1 LYAAF
6 LCLDGPSASGS
17 MLRAHTEPIGVER
30 IWTDFVSDVYNSRN
44 LRISKEMTKMKRMI
58 LVLVACALWAAP
70 ALAVPS
76 LGWWERG
83 DPGSTY
89 QKWDFSTQAALIPE
103 TEETDQNPYGTPVA
117 AILQNGAGWATSFYD
132 RMGVWGNHPNPLNIA
147 LYIPNQ
153 PVPNTYKEIWL
164 EIGYKG
170 IITGILVQP
179 IPGGRV
185 EAILQTNEPVD
196 TVNGWYKAIYAW
208 RIYPN
213 PYGENILIG
222 ATGTGGFVDY
232 IKVDTICIPAPGAVL
247 LGSIGVGLVGWLRR
261 RRSL

>member
-1 LYAAF
+1 
-6 LCLDGPSASGS
+6 
-17 MLRAHTEPIGVER
+17 
-30 IWTDFVSDVYNSRN
+30 
-44 LRISKEMTKMKRMI
+44 MTKMKRM
-58 LVLVACALWAAP
+58 LFVLVACVLLAAP

-76 LGWWERG
+76 LGGWERG
-83 DPGSTY
+83 DPGTTY
-89 QKWDFSTQAALIPE
+89 QAWTFDDGDNPALPE
-103 TEETDQNPYGTPVA
+103 IDENPYGTPVA
-117 AILQNGAGWATSFYD
+117 AIQQNDAGWATSFYG

-170 IITGILVQP
+170 IITGILVEP
-179 IPGGRV
+179 IPGGIV
-185 EAILQTNEPVD
+185 EPILQTNDPVD
-196 TVNGWYKAIYAW
+196 PTNGWYKAIYAW

>member
-1 LYAAF
+1 
-6 LCLDGPSASGS
+6 
-17 MLRAHTEPIGVER
+17 
-30 IWTDFVSDVYNSRN
+30 
-44 LRISKEMTKMKRMI
+44 MKRM
-58 LVLVACALWAAP
+58 LFVLVACALLAAP
-70 ALAVPS
+70 VLAGPS
-76 LGWWERG
+76 LDPSFWWDRG
-83 DPGSTY
+83 DQGTTY
-89 QKWDFSTQAALIPE
+89 QAWTFDDADNPALPE
-103 TEETDQNPYGTPVA
+103 IDENPYGAPPMA
-117 AILQNGAGWATSFYD
+117 AIEQNGAGHADDFFGRT
-132 RMGVWGNHPNPLNIA
+132 GVWGNHPNPLNIA

-170 IITGILVQP
+170 MITGIIVQP
-179 IPGGRV
+179 VPGGIV
-185 EAILQTNEPVD
+185 EPILQTNDLVD
-196 TVNGWYKAIYAW
+196 PTNGWYKAIYAW

-261 RRSL
+261 RSSL